1 MDQYNDLNH
10 SGVLGMKWGKR
21 TARGHAG
28 PGKYATKKRQ
38 LAGDKKDLKDLKNG
52 KHLSVGLTKERQE
65 KFDARDKAFLE
76 KRIAKNSESIAKKK
90 ARMEYINAEKN
101 ARLKYD
107 SIAPTRIATGKEFGD
122 RFIGV
127 VATLLVINGILVM
140 KS

>member
-38 LAGDKKDLKDLKNG
+38 LAGDKKDLKNG
-52 KHLSVGLTKERQE
+52 KSLSVGFTKKRQE
-65 KFDARDKAFLE
+65 KFDTRDKALLE

-101 ARLKYD
+101 ARLKYN
-107 SIAPTRIATGKEFGD
+107 SIAPTRLATGKEFGD

-127 VATLLVINGILVM
+127 AATLLVINGILVM